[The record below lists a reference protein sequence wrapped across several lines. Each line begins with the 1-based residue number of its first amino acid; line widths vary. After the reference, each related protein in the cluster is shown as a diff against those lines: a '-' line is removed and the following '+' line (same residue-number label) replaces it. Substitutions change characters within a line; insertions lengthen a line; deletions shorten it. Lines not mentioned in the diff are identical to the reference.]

1 MAYYPPKPGREEK
14 QPEPVSRR
22 KTKTLRDRV
31 LLCLCALLVA
41 YSGIRL
47 IAYGADRIAS
57 RDTRDRLKEAAQAET
72 PAEAPETEAPAE
84 AMTEV
89 PAETPEADG
98 NETASGA
105 EEPAPAPALPGNE
118 TGKPSLR
125 LTGRLPEVPYP
136 GGTEVNNLFR
146 KLRKQ
151 SKYIVGWISMNGV
164 DEPVVKKDNTYF
176 LDHDAMGKKNSNGAI
191 FLDERVSLLTRPYTL
206 LLYGHNMKSGAMFGD
221 LRKYKDYAY
230 CARHRVFTFDTMYE
244 EGKYAVFS
252 VAVIGT
258 EPGTTRY
265 IDFNCLTSDD
275 RELRKKELQK
285 LESLDEGGATVL
297 AVDEEDQLLLLITC
311 TGDDTERLVVAA
323 RRLRDGEREDS
334 LHFRAN

>member
-57 RDTRDRLKEAAQAET
+57 RDTRDRLKEAAQTET

-105 EEPAPAPALPGNE
+105 EKPAPAPALPGNE
-118 TGKPSLR
+118 TGEPSLR
-125 LTGRLPEVPYP
+125 RTGRLPEGP
-136 GGTEVNNLFR
+136 
-146 KLRKQ
+146 
-151 SKYIVGWISMNGV
+151 
-164 DEPVVKKDNTYF
+164 
-176 LDHDAMGKKNSNGAI
+176 
-191 FLDERVSLLTRPYTL
+191 
-206 LLYGHNMKSGAMFGD
+206 
-221 LRKYKDYAY
+221 
-230 CARHRVFTFDTMYE
+230 
-244 EGKYAVFS
+244 
-252 VAVIGT
+252 
-258 EPGTTRY
+258 
-265 IDFNCLTSDD
+265 
-275 RELRKKELQK
+275 
-285 LESLDEGGATVL
+285 
-297 AVDEEDQLLLLITC
+297 
-311 TGDDTERLVVAA
+311 
-323 RRLRDGEREDS
+323 
-334 LHFRAN
+334 